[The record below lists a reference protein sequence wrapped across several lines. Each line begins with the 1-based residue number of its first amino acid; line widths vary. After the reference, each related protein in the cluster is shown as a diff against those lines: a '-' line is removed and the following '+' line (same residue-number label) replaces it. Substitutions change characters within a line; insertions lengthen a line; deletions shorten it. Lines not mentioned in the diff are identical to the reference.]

1 MKLDIQII
9 TKSIKG
15 VVELRDSANSFS
27 AIFRVVV
34 LTSIYC
40 RYSCCSYL
48 NINRFTK
55 CLNQCHQ
62 HLECTHLL
70 QIRFQIC
77 GEIDHCWILT
87 KAF

>member
-15 VVELRDSANSFS
+15 VVEFRDSAYSFS